1 VTRPVG
7 RLRTIKLTDREVDKL
22 LSILGMAEIE
32 YADLIA
38 TVCAQAERPLP
49 DATRRFLSDRAQGRL

>member
-1 VTRPVG
+1 VAK
-7 RLRTIKLTDREVDKL
+7 LWSIKLTDREVDKL

-38 TVCAQAERPLP
+38 TFCAQAERPLP
-49 DATRRFLSDRAQGRL
+49 AVTRRFLSDRAQGRL